1 VLKFPNIEQTPPRFR
16 AVTIMIRRTEHQ
28 EDNKVSF
35 PQLME
40 QWGTPLRWRCNDAQ
54 LVLEAGANS
63 RDRIAFN
70 LEMSPSGW
78 LSVDGHKIETAVAQI
93 YCGDSSYAEAQAK
106 KKVTGKLTLIEREVF
121 AEIVLSMEKF
131 QALQSMIAYGAKPVD
146 FVVHVRDLQSD
157 GYGTGNWDKSAAERG
172 PGISNCSL
180 TCLVP
185 NPIPAESDARVSE
198 ILDTIHKIENR
209 TAEWT
214 KVFPWV
220 IGLLCIIAG
229 ILLIK
234 KW

>member
-1 VLKFPNIEQTPPRFR
+1 
-16 AVTIMIRRTEHQ
+16 MSSRTEHQ

-40 QWGTPLRWRCNDAQ
+40 EWGTPLRWRCSDAQ

-63 RDRIAFN
+63 RDRIAFH

-93 YCGDSSYAEAQAK
+93 YCEDSSYAEAQAK
-106 KKVTGKLTLIEREVF
+106 EMVTGKLTLIERQVF
-121 AEIVLSMEKF
+121 AEIVLPTEKF
-131 QALQSMIAYGAKPVD
+131 QALQSMIASGAKPVD
-146 FVVHVRDLQSD
+146 LVIHVRGLQSD
-157 GYGTGNWDKSAAERG
+157 GYGTGTWDKSTAERG
-172 PGISNCSL
+172 SVISNCSL
-180 TCLVP
+180 TCRVP
-185 NPIPAESDARVSE
+185 NPIPAESDARVSG

-209 TAEWT
+209 TAEWR
-214 KVFPWV
+214 KALPWV